1 MLKKSLLA
9 PMAVAVICLG
19 AAPAAGASDD
29 SPAVSA
35 PAAPPAV
42 NGITQAA
49 VSGGVLSCAGRINQ
63 VANFLTGGSLG
74 VGAFLFTSPVD
85 PDQRLASVSL
95 EIPAGA
101 GASSTYA
108 SASFAPNQSNGC
120 GGIYESVVYWPEK
133 CEEVAAK
140 NLRTLRRVGILAQ
153 TITVLDVGWSTKIF
167 LMPAGNG
174 CVSIKKEVVQ

>member
-9 PMAVAVICLG
+9 PMALAAICLG
-19 AAPAAGASDD
+19 AAPAAGAAGD
-29 SPAVSA
+29 SLAVSA
-35 PAAPPAV
+35 AAAPPAV

-63 VANFLTGGSLG
+63 VANFLTGGSQG

-95 EIPAGA
+95 EIPAGVD
-101 GASSTYA
+101 GGSVYA
-108 SASFAPNQSNGC
+108 SASFAPNQANGC
-120 GGIYESVVYWPEK
+120 GATYETIIYWPDK

-140 NLRTLRRVGILAQ
+140 NLGIMKRVGLLAKN
-153 TITVLDVGWSTKIF
+153 ITVLDGGATKIF
-167 LMPAGNG
+167 LLPAGSG
-174 CVSIKKEVVQ
+174 CVSMKKEVVQ